1 VPARPSPLTPA
12 AAASAASASAAQPLQ
27 LAELT
32 SAPNAHAVAVQ
43 DGRVVELGRSR
54 RLGRYVV
61 LRDVYGDL
69 FTYAGLGSIAPT
81 YTVAKPSPARVK
93 SPAIEAASTR
103 DPAPSRPASA
113 GSQPP
118 VTLKVKAPVSKAPTA
133 ASGAGGSTQ
142 GASPV
147 VGKVRLFAR
156 PGNPDAVAGAVVRR
170 ARGVGVAGR
179 VALRRGVVV
188 AAGTV
193 LGRVAVVAGGGSGRL
208 RFAVRPAGDAGT
220 VDPRP
225 VLASWAQLA
234 LAVHPQGAKAQNALL
249 GATASDVLLMGLGQ
263 LERTVLS
270 DPGVSLG
277 ACERR
282 EVAAGRVDRR
292 VLAVLAFLS
301 RSGLEPSVG
310 VLRCS
315 RPAGAVSGAADVVD
329 ISAINGVALAG
340 HQGAGTITDLTIRT
354 LLTLPA
360 AFVPHS
366 ITSLMRYPNAP
377 GTHARA
383 SFADRMRLQFAP
395 ATRVGKPAVASSAK
409 AGAPAPSPLLTPTYI
424 SPVQWGQLVTRIG
437 ALPAPH
443 ITTKPSPAAIPD
455 PIVPGR

>member
-1 VPARPSPLTPA
+1 M
-12 AAASAASASAAQPLQ
+12 
-27 LAELT
+27 
-32 SAPNAHAVAVQ
+32 
-43 DGRVVELGRSR
+43 
-54 RLGRYVV
+54 
-61 LRDVYGDL
+61 
-69 FTYAGLGSIAPT
+69 
-81 YTVAKPSPARVK
+81 
-93 SPAIEAASTR
+93 
-103 DPAPSRPASA
+103 
-113 GSQPP
+113 
-118 VTLKVKAPVSKAPTA
+118 
-133 ASGAGGSTQ
+133 
-142 GASPV
+142 
-147 VGKVRLFAR
+147 
-156 PGNPDAVAGAVVRR
+156 
-170 ARGVGVAGR
+170 
-179 VALRRGVVV
+179 
-188 AAGTV
+188 
-193 LGRVAVVAGGGSGRL
+193 

-292 VLAVLAFLS
+292 VLAVLGFLS

-315 RPAGAVSGAADVVD
+315 RPAGAASGAADVVD

-377 GTHARA
+377 STHARP

-395 ATRVGKPAVASSAK
+395 AARVRKPAVAASAK

-455 PIVPGR
+455 PKRH